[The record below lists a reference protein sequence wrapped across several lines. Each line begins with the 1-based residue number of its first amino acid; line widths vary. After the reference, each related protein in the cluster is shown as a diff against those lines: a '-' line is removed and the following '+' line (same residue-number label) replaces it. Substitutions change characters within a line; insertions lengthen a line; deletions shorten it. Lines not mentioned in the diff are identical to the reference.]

1 MFAGSEAGSDALEG
15 SLGGSLEGS
24 SELGSAELGSLVGLG
39 LLLALGSSGSEAGDG
54 SLAPGS
60 LAPLSAGSDA
70 GSLEGSLEP
79 GSLAP
84 LSAGSEAGSLDGS
97 LEGSVEPGSLDD
109 GSLEG
114 SLPMGSLEPG
124 SVEGSLAP
132 IGSLTASLAPLG
144 STVGSA
150 VGSLPILLP
159 VVLIGGSIAA
169 APMIGQSLMDLNI
182 QLPELPGFPP
192 LAGSAMPGPAP
203 FQPVVEAPPAPGPVT
218 PNGRGGEPGAQGG
231 VAVTA
236 NAAIVTTGSLGD
248 YEVGLPDG
256 VTLPPLSFIR

>member
-1 MFAGSEAGSDALEG
+1 
-15 SLGGSLEGS
+15 
-24 SELGSAELGSLVGLG
+24 
-39 LLLALGSSGSEAGDG
+39 
-54 SLAPGS
+54 
-60 LAPLSAGSDA
+60 
-70 GSLEGSLEP
+70 
-79 GSLAP
+79 
-84 LSAGSEAGSLDGS
+84 SLDGS
-97 LEGSVEPGSLDD
+97 LEGSLEPGSLDD

-144 STVGSA
+144 STAASVAGS
-150 VGSLPILLP
+150 VPILLP

-169 APMIGQSLMDLNI
+169 APMIGQSVMDLGLA
-182 QLPELPGFPP
+182 LPPLPG
-192 LAGSAMPGPAP
+192 MPVAPPAP
-203 FQPVVEAPPAPGPVT
+203 VAVPEAPPAPGPVT

-248 YEVGLPDG
+248 YEVALPDG
-256 VTLPPLSFIR
+256 VTLPPLPFIR